1 MNTLMEYQMLSSIK
15 DKAKCQKEENMSKT
29 NKYGKTNKEVKES
42 RRPQIDKYWQKFC
55 EQELEDVDFF
65 ISPNILN
72 HLRKEA

>member
-1 MNTLMEYQMLSSIK
+1 
-15 DKAKCQKEENMSKT
+15 MSKT